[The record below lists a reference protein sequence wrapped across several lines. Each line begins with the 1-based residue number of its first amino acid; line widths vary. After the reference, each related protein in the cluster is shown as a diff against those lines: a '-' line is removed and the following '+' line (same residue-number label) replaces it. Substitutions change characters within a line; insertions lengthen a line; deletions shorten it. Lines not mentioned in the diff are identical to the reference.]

1 MNAVTFDSVNTSSMV
16 DALLTIFRNQ
26 SKAVRREFLKRVCQE
41 ESNVLSP
48 ELAKQIS
55 MAEANFKNGKTVHFD
70 SLDELD
76 DYLDKM

>member
-41 ESNVLSP
+41 ESNALSP

-55 MAEANFKNGKTVHFD
+55 MAEANFKKGKTVHFD
-70 SLDELD
+70 SIEELD